1 MTKVTATDPQ
11 SKQYS
16 SRNAKAGLPPGS
28 LVYVGSAPEFKP
40 YIEHFEYA
48 PTDARKFIIEDPNTF
63 EFNSQTDQTHW
74 VTLFGIHDIQV
85 IEQLGKIFQL
95 HPLLL
100 EDILNTEQRPNAEQ
114 YDDVFYASLKMVRW
128 DDASKAVRSEHISI
142 LLRENLVLL
151 FQEKP
156 GDVYDDL
163 RYRIESGKGLLRAKG
178 SDYLFYRL
186 LDSVVDQYFVIIEH
200 LHHRIERI
208 EVEILTHHDH
218 RLMMRLIRLR
228 KQILELRGHISP
240 LREYIALIERMDR
253 AVMKKETVPYLRD
266 LNAHIKEVVEML
278 DLEREGINGLIDLYM
293 SVSDQKLNN
302 VMRVLT
308 VISTIFIPLTFIAGV
323 YGMNFDV
330 MPELHYA
337 WAYPVIWGIM
347 ISIAVALLFF
357 FRKKKWL

>member
-1 MTKVTATDPQ
+1 MANSATPDAQ

-28 LVYVGSAPEFKP
+28 LVYVGNAPDFKP
-40 YIEHFEYA
+40 YLEHFEYS
-48 PTDARKFIIEDPNTF
+48 PTDARKIIIENPNTF
-63 EFNSQTDQTHW
+63 EFKEETNLTHW
-74 VTLFGIHDIQV
+74 VTLFGIHDVHV
-85 IEQLGKIFQL
+85 IEQLGKAFQL

-114 YDDVFYASLKMVRW
+114 YDDIFYASLKMVRW
-128 DDASKAVRSEHISI
+128 DDPSKAVRSEHISI

-163 RYRIESGKGLLRAKG
+163 RNRIETGKGLLRGKG

-208 EVEILTHHDH
+208 EVEILNNHDH

-228 KQILELRGHISP
+228 KQILELRGHVSP

-253 AVMKKETVPYLRD
+253 SVMKKETVPYLRD
-266 LNAHIKEVVEML
+266 LNAHIKEVVELL

-308 VISTIFIPLTFIAGV
+308 VISTIFIPLTFIVGV
-323 YGMNFDV
+323 YGMNFEV
-330 MPELHYA
+330 MPELKYK

-347 ISIAVALLFF
+347 ISVAVVLLLF